1 MGHANGTERVRWV
14 ALLALLLP
22 LTGGYN
28 TADLVISTPEELKPM
43 VLRVSHPE
51 VTCFT
56 PELQA
61 AMPHALN
68 PKVTDKPEL
77 IVEKLVRVSCG
88 KHKCTRPQPIWW
100 IEEHIK
106 VVQLLTKMRKSRAC
120 PTGSPY
126 VHARSIRCLRSWP
139 AACGAVTIRVWRCR
153 AQRCCGLAK
162 MQENCRVTRATA
174 ARRSSSSSPRRSR
187 CYRHRPRALTG
198 ARRTNGSSWT
208 AWPSARRA
216 TSTRSSSSIRSLST
230 ATGA

>member
-1 MGHANGTERVRWV
+1 V
-14 ALLALLLP
+14 ALLLP

-28 TADLVISTPEELKPM
+28 TADLIISTPEELKPM

-56 PELQA
+56 PDLQA

-68 PKVTDKPEL
+68 PKVTEKPEL

-88 KHKCTRPQPIWW
+88 KHKCARPQPIWW

-106 VVQLLTKMRKSRAC
+106 VVQLLAKMRKSRAC
-120 PTGSPY
+120 PTGPRGAPTSFTPGLSA
-126 VHARSIRCLRSWP
+126 VCARGRHAKSVQPPRVGIAKLK
-139 AACGAVTIRVWRCR
+139 AV
-153 AQRCCGLAK
+153 GLAK
-162 MQENCRVTRATA
+162 MQGSCRVTRAVA

-187 CYRHRPRALTG
+187 CCRRRPRARTG
-198 ARRTNGSSWT
+198 ARRTSGSWWT
-208 AWPSARRA
+208 TWPSARRA
-216 TSTRSSSSIRSLST
+216 TSTPSSSSTRSSST